1 MNEQTKER
9 EIREILEM
17 ATHLRKEDLFEV
29 LTFAD
34 NLVNKGGAEDGK

>member
-17 ATHLRKEDLFEV
+17 ATHLRKADLIEV
-29 LTFAD
+29 LAFAD
-34 NLVNKGGAEDGK
+34 DLVNKGGAADEK